1 MHVFFLSNQLCSVP
15 IPSMYGIYIYIYLH
29 LVVVFFYG
37 FHVVRNIPFPW
48 ILRGWELWAEQI
60 GVLRRKKTVKTTTL
74 EDLDVAHRGKFGAVR
89 V

>member
-1 MHVFFLSNQLCSVP
+1 
-15 IPSMYGIYIYIYLH
+15 MYGIYIYIYLH